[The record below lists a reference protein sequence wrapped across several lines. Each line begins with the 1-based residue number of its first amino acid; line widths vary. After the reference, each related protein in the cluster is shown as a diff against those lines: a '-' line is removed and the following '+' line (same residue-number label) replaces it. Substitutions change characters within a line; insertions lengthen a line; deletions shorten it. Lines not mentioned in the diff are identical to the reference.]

1 LPRATSL
8 TISQTASSA
17 TWAIDVADGTATTAP
32 LTDLTITAAGSLTL
46 TGEDTTAL
54 GNVERLSI
62 TADKTFTHNT
72 NYAKATSVVLA
83 GAKDDS
89 AIDLANLGG
98 NNAYGLTVTATG
110 LKAALD
116 IDTLQVGTGQTISLN
131 ISGKTGTAATT
142 IGDNTNGGLFVGTAV
157 GTIPTV
163 LGGSVTLNA
172 ADATSTGNLIVEG
185 AIFAKNVTLDAS
197 GSSFGSTA
205 TTGVLT
211 FAQKSDGS
219 ATTKITGETVV
230 VKASAA
236 PTAFYLGNID
246 VKDSLTYVGPSVVAA
261 NALTITAH
269 TGSTA
274 LNVDLTGGVAVDT
287 FTLNGIATNT
297 SITVK
302 GDLKASTDT
311 LTIDA
316 SASTVSGGQ
325 TIDVSGLVSTNVTIT
340 GSTTVKDTIKG
351 SPVTTSLQPE
361 AAPTKSIYL
370 RVEQTPLS

>member
-1 LPRATSL
+1 
-8 TISQTASSA
+8 
-17 TWAIDVADGTATTAP
+17 
-32 LTDLTITAAGSLTL
+32 
-46 TGEDTTAL
+46 
-54 GNVERLSI
+54 
-62 TADKTFTHNT
+62 
-72 NYAKATSVVLA
+72 
-83 GAKDDS
+83 
-89 AIDLANLGG
+89 
-98 NNAYGLTVTATG
+98 
-110 LKAALD
+110 
-116 IDTLQVGTGQTISLN
+116 
-131 ISGKTGTAATT
+131 
-142 IGDNTNGGLFVGTAV
+142 
-157 GTIPTV
+157 
-163 LGGSVTLNA
+163 
-172 ADATSTGNLIVEG
+172 
-185 AIFAKNVTLDAS
+185 
-197 GSSFGSTA
+197 
-205 TTGVLT
+205 
-211 FAQKSDGS
+211 
-219 ATTKITGETVV
+219 VV

-311 LTIDA
+311 LTINA

-351 SPVTTSLQPE
+351 SAGNDIITARGGADEIDISQGGTDTIILRSPAQDTGAVTSITDSSGVSASLASGTVFVAGSYVSTTAMDKITGFAAGDIIQANSVAAEPSSVTVLQTLGSARGTSAGSKYLDGTAVGNINQVIDLFVQGNYDASANRFTFSSSGKDTLYLLDDDATAGGSTMYGIVLVGYVTGGTTVDG
-361 AAPTKSIYL
+361 AATGMVGAALPS
-370 RVEQTPLS
+370 